1 MAIELLCR
9 KLGMTRVFE
18 DDGSC
23 VSVTVL
29 EAGPNTVVQKKTPET
44 DGYAA
49 LQLGAVDRRPSTISR
64 GLRGHYEK
72 AGVAPK
78 RYLAES
84 RLSAEEVAPYE
95 VGQEIGV
102 DVFEAGQRVDAIGTS
117 KGRGT
122 AGVIKRHNFSINI
135 EGHGTHEAFRH
146 GGSIGA
152 GSYPGRVFKGM
163 KMPGRMG
170 NERVTTRNLQ
180 VVRTD
185 TERNLLY
192 VKGSVPGHNNGLV
205 RIRPAVGGRA

>member
-1 MAIELLCR
+1 VAIELLCR

-49 LQLGAVDRRPSTISR
+49 LQLGAVDRRPSTLSR

-102 DVFEAGQRVDAIGTS
+102 DVFEPGQRVDAIGTS

-135 EGHGTHEAFRH
+135 EGHGTHESFRH

-192 VKGSVPGHNNGLV
+192 VKGAVPGHNNGLV